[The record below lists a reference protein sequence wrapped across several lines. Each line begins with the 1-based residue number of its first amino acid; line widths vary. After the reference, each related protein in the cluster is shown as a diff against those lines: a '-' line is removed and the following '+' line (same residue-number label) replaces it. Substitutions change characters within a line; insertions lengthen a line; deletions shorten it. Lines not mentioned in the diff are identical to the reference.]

1 MLLVGYWFWQRP
13 SRLTTSICLGYAKY
27 GSICKDNRR
36 RSFDLRLPVLSG
48 RSPSSLCRLVVCL
61 LDHSDYDCHPPFLCS
76 SHDCVHPRCNPF
88 RGTGLDARTPGV
100 CGVSPAC
107 ADASSEP
114 RPAGKTGERSKR
126 NTRPRLR
133 GSEKGE
139 TLMNPIAKET
149 KATKELQLG
158 INSAR
163 TAEDAVSRRAQS
175 LADRIELGAARLV
188 AFAEELTEAEW
199 RTPVSPTDP
208 RSIGVIV
215 HHVASVYPVE
225 IDLARAIASGKAVT
239 DVTWEV
245 VAQMNADHAQENV
258 GISKPVAIAL
268 LRRNSREAADIVRTF
283 TDGELDRVAP
293 FSLSSGRPVTAQSV
307 IEEHALGHSLH
318 HLAAIRRALSW

>member
-1 MLLVGYWFWQRP
+1 
-13 SRLTTSICLGYAKY
+13 
-27 GSICKDNRR
+27 
-36 RSFDLRLPVLSG
+36 
-48 RSPSSLCRLVVCL
+48 
-61 LDHSDYDCHPPFLCS
+61 
-76 SHDCVHPRCNPF
+76 
-88 RGTGLDARTPGV
+88 
-100 CGVSPAC
+100 
-107 ADASSEP
+107 
-114 RPAGKTGERSKR
+114 
-126 NTRPRLR
+126 
-133 GSEKGE
+133 
-139 TLMNPIAKET
+139 MNPIAKEA

-175 LADRIELGAARLV
+175 LADRIELGAAKLA

-245 VAQMNADHAQENV
+245 VSQMNADHAQENV
-258 GISKPVAIAL
+258 KISKPVAIAL